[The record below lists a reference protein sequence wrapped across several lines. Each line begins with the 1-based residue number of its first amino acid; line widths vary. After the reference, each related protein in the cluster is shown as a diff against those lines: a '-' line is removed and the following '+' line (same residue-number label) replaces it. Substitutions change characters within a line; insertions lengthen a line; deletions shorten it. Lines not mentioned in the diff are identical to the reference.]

1 MERGFSNIVVG
12 VDGSAYSDKALAVAG
27 DLAVAFDATVHAVI
41 ATHHVSTAD
50 WHETLDQLP
59 REFWDA
65 VDLHADA
72 NAVLDAAARVLD
84 RRGVRVER
92 HLCIEHAADAL
103 IGVAERE
110 SADLIVVGSRGRG
123 AGKRVFLGSV
133 SSKMAHH
140 APCSVLIAGTR

>member
-1 MERGFSNIVVG
+1 
-12 VDGSAYSDKALAVAG
+12 
-27 DLAVAFDATVHAVI
+27 
-41 ATHHVSTAD
+41 
-50 WHETLDQLP
+50 
-59 REFWDA
+59 
-65 VDLHADA
+65 
-72 NAVLDAAARVLD
+72 
-84 RRGVRVER
+84 VRVER

-110 SADLIVVGSRGRG
+110 SADLIVVGSRGLG